1 MSILADCQ
9 YTLDDFNKIK
19 EENTIKELDQFT
31 IKIINKIAKKVG
43 APSYI
48 KTPVF
53 KKARHYKKEKY
64 NKGQLSQNW
73 KVESETNFK
82 KTELQK
88 SESNVDAEFDKIRL
102 LLNKNLQTKIIMKI

>member
-64 NKGQLSQNW
+64 NKTRYYLKTGRLNQKLILKKQNYK
-73 KVESETNFK
+73 KVK
-82 KTELQK
+82 
-88 SESNVDAEFDKIRL
+88 V
-102 LLNKNLQTKIIMKI
+102 M